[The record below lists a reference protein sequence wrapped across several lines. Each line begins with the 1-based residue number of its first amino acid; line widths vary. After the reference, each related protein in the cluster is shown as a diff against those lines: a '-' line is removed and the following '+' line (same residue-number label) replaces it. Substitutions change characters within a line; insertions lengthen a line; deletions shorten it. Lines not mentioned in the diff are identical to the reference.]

1 MEGQLGGEPANFDS
15 ISEKV
20 ALQTFAFTHMTENA
34 CDPMTENVGYSWNKL
49 AVEDLKFIIPSYLY
63 KSSCPSVG
71 IYKNMLIKI
80 QYSLFF
86 YQKTTSSLDQHL
98 FIDFFIIIK
107 QHIYEEQDSES
118 VAFWI
123 KR

>member
-49 AVEDLKFIIPSYLY
+49 AVEDSKFIIPSYLY
-63 KSSCPSVG
+63 KSSCPSGG
-71 IYKNMLIKI
+71 IYNNMLIKI

-98 FIDFFIIIK
+98 FIKFFIIIK
-107 QHIYEEQDSES
+107 QHKILSNTS
-118 VAFWI
+118 VACWI